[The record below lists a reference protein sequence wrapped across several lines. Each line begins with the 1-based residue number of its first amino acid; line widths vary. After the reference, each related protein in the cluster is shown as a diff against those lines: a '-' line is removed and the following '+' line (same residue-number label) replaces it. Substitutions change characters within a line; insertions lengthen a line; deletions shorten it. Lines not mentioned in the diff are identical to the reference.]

1 MMPASHPRT
10 RVSSFHARLSHGAAM
25 VVDGRQQYTAT
36 VHTHDCDMLFVP
48 VAGRFEFVDGVDRH
62 LHTAPG
68 SFIWFSAGTPHATI
82 AQTLRQTHVA
92 IYVQPD
98 LWATALKAQGIG
110 LAEQGVRAGNG
121 ALNALTQRALAL
133 PNVPGCE
140 PAAYCGAIIMEAA
153 RLCANPVLRDAPL
166 ASQHVAALLADQILR
181 ELDAVLAI
189 DVFAHRHLLS
199 RRQVER
205 LFRQETGMSPLAFQQ
220 LKRAERARYLL
231 ENSDESVLSV
241 SQQVGWESGS
251 YLVRMMKQFW
261 ALTPTQIRARHRQ

>member
-1 MMPASHPRT
+1 
-10 RVSSFHARLSHGAAM
+10 M

-48 VAGRFEFVDGVDRH
+48 VSGRFEFVDEIDRH

-68 SFIWFSAGTPHATI
+68 SFIWFSADTPHATV
-82 AQTLRQTHVA
+82 AQTIRQTHVA

-98 LWATALKAQGIG
+98 LWATALKAQGVG
-110 LAEQGVRAGNG
+110 LPEQGVRAGNG

-133 PNVPGCE
+133 PNEPGCE

-166 ASQHVAALLADQILR
+166 SSQYVATFLADQIVR
-181 ELDAVLAI
+181 ELGSPLAI
-189 DVFAHRHLLS
+189 DAFAHRHLLS

-205 LFRQETGMSPLAFQQ
+205 LFRQETGVSPLAFQQ
-220 LKRAERARYLL
+220 FKRAERARYLL
-231 ENSDESVLSV
+231 EHSDDSVLSI

-251 YLVRMMKQFW
+251 YCIRMMKQFW
-261 ALTPTQIRARHRQ
+261 AMTPSQIRALRRK